1 MTGKKKPSAFE
12 AFEDNM
18 KDARSLVALATAL
31 TNSRKRKMRTE
42 LRGKVG
48 AALGVTNAVL
58 DQLDCAQSSDLFV
71 VFMPGSSLSR
81 DNMSEDSLQ
90 PLLRQAVVAASA
102 AVETYV
108 ADRVME
114 LAGPALRAGTRPARL
129 DDLTLTFGDWFAIGA
144 RYPKKKVWGIRLLLE
159 EHVRREASPA
169 ASSVGQMFSIVGHDK
184 VLAKVDGC
192 RQLSSGAS
200 SRELDR
206 LYRRRNLIAH
216 ANDRS
221 GRSRAQI
228 KRTDVETML
237 TSAEEIVSGLEKVTQ
252 G

>member
-42 LRGKVG
+42 LREKVG
-48 AALGVTNAVL
+48 TALGVRNAGL
-58 DQLDCAQSSDLFV
+58 DQLDCAQSNDLFV
-71 VFMPGSSLSR
+71 LFMPGSSLSR
-81 DNMSEDSLQ
+81 GNMSEDSLQ

-114 LAGPALRAGTRPARL
+114 LAGPALRAKKRPAHL
-129 DDLTLTFGDWFAIGA
+129 DDLTLTFGDWFAISA
-144 RYPKKKVWGIRLLLE
+144 KYPQRKVWGVRLLLE
-159 EHVRREASPA
+159 DHVRREASPA
-169 ASSVGQMFSIVGHDK
+169 ASSVGLMFSIVGYDK
-184 VLAKVDGC
+184 VLAKVDGH
-192 RQLSSGAS
+192 RSESSGVS
-200 SRELDR
+200 SKELDR

-216 ANDRS
+216 ANDRA

-228 KRTDVETML
+228 KKTDVETML
-237 TSAEEIVSGLEKVTQ
+237 TSAEAIVSGLEKVTR
-252 G
+252 

>member
-1 MTGKKKPSAFE
+1 MTGKRKPSAFE

-18 KDARSLVALATAL
+18 ADAKSLVALATAL
-31 TNSRKRKMRTE
+31 TNSRKRRMRTE
-42 LRGKVG
+42 LREKVG
-48 AALGVTNAVL
+48 AALGVRNAGL
-58 DQLDCAQSSDLFV
+58 DQLDCAESDDLFV

-114 LAGPALRAGTRPARL
+114 LAGPALRAKKRPTRL
-129 DDLTLTFGDWFAIGA
+129 DDLTLTFQDWFAISA
-144 RYPKKKVWGIRLLLE
+144 KYPQRKVWGLRLLLE
-159 EHVRREASPA
+159 EHVRRDASPA
-169 ASSVGQMFSIVGHDK
+169 ASSVGMMFSIVGQEK
-184 VLAKVDGC
+184 VLARVDVQ
-192 RQLSSGAS
+192 RKLSSGTS
-200 SRELDR
+200 SEELDR

-221 GRSRAQI
+221 GRSRAEI

-237 TSAEEIVSGLEKVTQ
+237 TSAKEVVSSLEKVTRA
-252 G
+252 

>member
-12 AFEDNM
+12 AFKDNIA
-18 KDARSLVALATAL
+18 DAKSLVALANAL

-42 LRGKVG
+42 LREKVG
-48 AALGVTNAVL
+48 AALGVRNADL
-58 DQLDCAQSSDLFV
+58 DSLDCAQSDDLFV
-71 VFMPGSSLSR
+71 TFMPGSSLSR
-81 DNMSEDSLQ
+81 DHMSENSLQ

-114 LAGPALRAGTRPARL
+114 LAGPVLRRKERPSHL
-129 DDLTLTFGDWFAIGA
+129 DELTLTFGDWFAIGTK
-144 RYPKKKVWGIRLLLE
+144 YPKRKVWGIRLLLE
-159 EHVRREASPA
+159 QHVRRGASPA
-169 ASSVGQMFSIVGHDK
+169 ASNVGLMFSIVGQDK
-184 VLAKVDGC
+184 VLTRVDG
-192 RQLSSGAS
+192 RRSKVAGTSSK
-200 SRELDR
+200 ELDR

-221 GRSRAQI
+221 GRSRTEI
-228 KRTDVETML
+228 KRTDVESML
-237 TSAEEIVSGLEKVTQ
+237 TSAEQVVAALEKVTT

>member
-18 KDARSLVALATAL
+18 ADAKSLVALANAL

-48 AALGVTNAVL
+48 AALGVRNAGL
-58 DQLDCAQSSDLFV
+58 DQLDCAQSDDLFV

-81 DNMSEDSLQ
+81 DHMSENSLQ

-114 LAGPALRAGTRPARL
+114 LAGPALRGKKRPSHL
-129 DDLTLTFGDWFAIGA
+129 DELTLTFGDWFAISA
-144 RYPKKKVWGIRLLLE
+144 KYPKRKVWGIRLLLE
-159 EHVRREASPA
+159 EHVRRGASPA
-169 ASSVGQMFSIVGHDK
+169 ASSVGLMFSIVGHDK
-184 VLAKVDGC
+184 VLAKVDGH
-192 RQLSSGAS
+192 RNLGSGTSSK
-200 SRELDR
+200 ELDR
-206 LYRRRNLIAH
+206 LYRRRNFIAH

-221 GRSRAQI
+221 GRSRAEI

-237 TSAEEIVSGLEKVTQ
+237 TSAEEVVSGLEKVTQ